1 MTTFGTRLKQARA
14 NKKLT
19 QIEVAD
25 KLGIDYTTISKYE
38 NNKSEPD
45 NEILREMAGIYEV
58 TLDWLISGQAPSG
71 KPADAIYID
80 GVLESLTRDEALHL
94 IDSLEMYR
102 LLRAKRANGA
112 AGNRAGKASRPTD
125 DESEPGRHHG
135 KQE

>member
-19 QIEVAD
+19 QHEVAD

-45 NEILREMAGIYEV
+45 NEILREMAVIYEV
-58 TLDWLISGQAPSG
+58 TLDWLISGQVPSG
-71 KPADAIYID
+71 KPGDAIYVD
-80 GVLESLTRDEALHL
+80 GVLESLTQDEARHL

-102 LLRAKRANGA
+102 LLRAKRENDLTSQRKGRL
-112 AGNRAGKASRPTD
+112 NSRD
-125 DESEPGRHHG
+125 VQD
-135 KQE
+135 QQ